1 MTWIRTVP
9 EDEAEGPLAESYRRA
24 RARAGR
30 VYGIVRAMS
39 LAPQVLDAS
48 IELYRQVMF
57 ARTGLSRRQREMLGV
72 VVSRANDC
80 HY

>member
-1 MTWIRTVP
+1 MTWIRTVGVNQ
-9 EDEAEGPLAESYRRA
+9 ATGSLKRSYDA
-24 RARAGR
+24 ALARAGR

-39 LAPQVLDAS
+39 LAPPVLDAA
-48 IELYRQVMF
+48 IELYVRIMF
-57 ARTGLSRRQREMLGV
+57 APGGLGRERREMLAV